1 MRHATRIGFG
11 NSDGGSQGLRLGC
24 VFVVLD
30 DRCGMGHAERITHPG
45 RGG

>member
-11 NSDGGSQGLRLGC
+11 NSDGRGQGLRLGY
-24 VFVVLD
+24 VLVVLGD
-30 DRCGMGHAERITHPG
+30 WFGMGHARRITHPG